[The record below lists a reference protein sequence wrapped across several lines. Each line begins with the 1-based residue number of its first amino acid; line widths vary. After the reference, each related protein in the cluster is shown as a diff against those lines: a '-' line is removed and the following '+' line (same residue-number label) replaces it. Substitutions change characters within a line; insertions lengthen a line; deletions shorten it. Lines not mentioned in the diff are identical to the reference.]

1 MLLIGGKRM
10 AALTKNYT
18 NVSYPFDMPTNEP
31 FSSKSMMYLEL
42 DIEQL
47 NRLQMFNDRLKSHI
61 DNLPRNSTGKRSRY
75 FEQVKVMELFIQ
87 QNIKKFI

>member
-1 MLLIGGKRM
+1 
-10 AALTKNYT
+10 
-18 NVSYPFDMPTNEP
+18 MPTNEP
-31 FSSKSMMYLEL
+31 FIKKSMMYIEL
-42 DIEQL
+42 DIDQL
-47 NRLQMFNDRLKSHI
+47 NRLQMFNDRLKLHI

>member
-1 MLLIGGKRM
+1 
-10 AALTKNYT
+10 
-18 NVSYPFDMPTNEP
+18 MPTNEP
-31 FSSKSMMYLEL
+31 FSSKSMMYIEL

-61 DNLPRNSTGKRSRY
+61 DNLPRNSTEKRSRY

>member
-1 MLLIGGKRM
+1 
-10 AALTKNYT
+10 
-18 NVSYPFDMPTNEP
+18 MPTNEP
-31 FSSKSMMYLEL
+31 FSNKSMMYIEL

-47 NRLQMFNDRLKSHI
+47 NRLQMFNDRLKLHI
-61 DNLPRNSTGKRSRY
+61 DNLPRNSTGKRARY

>member
-1 MLLIGGKRM
+1 
-10 AALTKNYT
+10 
-18 NVSYPFDMPTNEP
+18 MPTNEP
-31 FSSKSMMYLEL
+31 FSSKSMMYIEL

-47 NRLQMFNDRLKSHI
+47 NRLQMFNDRLKAHI
-61 DNLPRNSTGKRSRY
+61 DNLPRNSTGKRARY

>member
-1 MLLIGGKRM
+1 M
-10 AALTKNYT
+10 
-18 NVSYPFDMPTNEP
+18 NVFQLSDMPTNEP
-31 FSSKSMMYLEL
+31 FSSKSMMYIEL

-47 NRLQMFNDRLKSHI
+47 NRLQMFNDRLKLHI
-61 DNLPRNSTGKRSRY
+61 DNLPRNSTGKRARY

>member
-1 MLLIGGKRM
+1 
-10 AALTKNYT
+10 
-18 NVSYPFDMPTNEP
+18 MPTNEP
-31 FSSKSMMYLEL
+31 FSSKSMMYIEL

-47 NRLQMFNDRLKSHI
+47 NRLQMFNDRLKLHI
-61 DNLPRNSTGKRSRY
+61 DNLPRNSTGKRARY

>member
-1 MLLIGGKRM
+1 
-10 AALTKNYT
+10 
-18 NVSYPFDMPTNEP
+18 MPTNEP
-31 FSSKSMMYLEL
+31 FIKKSMMYLEL

-47 NRLQMFNDRLKSHI
+47 NRLQMFNDRLKLHI

>member
-1 MLLIGGKRM
+1 
-10 AALTKNYT
+10 
-18 NVSYPFDMPTNEP
+18 
-31 FSSKSMMYLEL
+31 MYLEL

-47 NRLQMFNDRLKSHI
+47 NRLQMFNDRLKLHI

>member
-1 MLLIGGKRM
+1 M
-10 AALTKNYT
+10 
-18 NVSYPFDMPTNEP
+18 NVSQQSDMPTNEP
-31 FSSKSMMYLEL
+31 FSSKSMMYIEL
-42 DIEQL
+42 DIDQL
-47 NRLQMFNDRLKSHI
+47 NRLQMFNDRLKLHI

>member
-1 MLLIGGKRM
+1 
-10 AALTKNYT
+10 
-18 NVSYPFDMPTNEP
+18 MPTNEP

-47 NRLQMFNDRLKSHI
+47 NRLQMFNDRLKLHI
-61 DNLPRNSTGKRSRY
+61 DNLPRNSTGKRARY

>member
-1 MLLIGGKRM
+1 
-10 AALTKNYT
+10 
-18 NVSYPFDMPTNEP
+18 MPTNEP
-31 FSSKSMMYLEL
+31 FIKKSMMYLEL

-47 NRLQMFNDRLKSHI
+47 NRLQMFNDRLRLHI

-75 FEQVKVMELFIQ
+75 FEQVKLMELFIQ

>member
-1 MLLIGGKRM
+1 
-10 AALTKNYT
+10 
-18 NVSYPFDMPTNEP
+18 MPTNEP
-31 FSSKSMMYLEL
+31 FSSKSMMYIEL

-61 DNLPRNSTGKRSRY
+61 DDLPRNSTGKRARY

>member
-1 MLLIGGKRM
+1 
-10 AALTKNYT
+10 
-18 NVSYPFDMPTNEP
+18 MPTNEP
-31 FSSKSMMYLEL
+31 FSTKSMMYIEL
-42 DIEQL
+42 DIDQL

-61 DNLPRNSTGKRSRY
+61 DDLPRNLTGKRSRY

>member
-1 MLLIGGKRM
+1 
-10 AALTKNYT
+10 
-18 NVSYPFDMPTNEP
+18 MPTNEP

-42 DIEQL
+42 DIDQL
-47 NRLQMFNDRLKSHI
+47 NRLQMFNDRLKAHI
-61 DNLPRNSTGKRSRY
+61 DNLPRNSTGKRARY

>member
-1 MLLIGGKRM
+1 
-10 AALTKNYT
+10 
-18 NVSYPFDMPTNEP
+18 MPTNEP

-42 DIEQL
+42 DIDQL
-47 NRLQMFNDRLKSHI
+47 NRLQMFNDRLKLHI

>member
-1 MLLIGGKRM
+1 
-10 AALTKNYT
+10 
-18 NVSYPFDMPTNEP
+18 MPTNEP
-31 FSSKSMMYLEL
+31 FSSKSMIYIEL

-47 NRLQMFNDRLKSHI
+47 NRLQMFNDRLKLHI
-61 DNLPRNSTGKRSRY
+61 DNLPRNSTGKRARY

>member
-1 MLLIGGKRM
+1 
-10 AALTKNYT
+10 
-18 NVSYPFDMPTNEP
+18 MPTNEP
-31 FSSKSMMYLEL
+31 FIKKSMMYLEL

-47 NRLQMFNDRLKSHI
+47 NRLQMFNDRLKLHI
-61 DNLPRNSTGKRSRY
+61 DNLPRNSTGKRARY